1 MFTIAGVAESVVD
14 FGGVCGGTR
23 GLSFWLCE
31 SRRIR
36 SVALFTVSVTSP
48 EVFWKSPV
56 SVTVMLGNCSVLP
69 SLDRKMSFTRLAEG
83 TLWGR
88 ASLVGAIG
96 VSARLAEYADSRL
109 SVLAAGKVEERI
121 DKSERFESEVWTSG
135 RWAACTSGD
144 DVVKCPIWEGWV
156 EIGVGRADALALK

>member
-1 MFTIAGVAESVVD
+1 MIAGVAESVVD

-23 GLSFWLCE
+23 GVSFWLCE

-36 SVALFTVSVTSP
+36 SVALLRVSVTIP
-48 EVFWKSPV
+48 EAFGEALV
-56 SVTVMLGNCSVLP
+56 SLTVMLGNCSVLP
-69 SLDRKMSFTRLAEG
+69 SLDRKMSCSRLAEG

-88 ASLVGAIG
+88 VCSLVDAIA

-109 SVLAAGKVEERI
+109 SVLAAGKAEERM
-121 DKSERFESEVWTSG
+121 DKSGRSDSGVWTSG

-156 EIGVGRADALALK
+156 EIGVGRTDALALK

>member
-1 MFTIAGVAESVVD
+1 MIAGVAESVVD

-23 GLSFWLCE
+23 GVSFWLCE

-36 SVALFTVSVTSP
+36 SVALLKVSVTIP
-48 EVFWKSPV
+48 EVFVQVPV
-56 SVTVMLGNCSVLP
+56 SLAVMLGNCSVLP
-69 SLDRKMSFTRLAEG
+69 SLGRKMSCSRLAEG

-88 ASLVGAIG
+88 VSLVDAIA

-109 SVLAAGKVEERI
+109 SVLAAGKAEERM
-121 DKSERFESEVWTSG
+121 DKSGRSDSGVWTSG

-144 DVVKCPIWEGWV
+144 DVVRCPIWDGWV
-156 EIGVGRADALALK
+156 EIGVGRSDALALK